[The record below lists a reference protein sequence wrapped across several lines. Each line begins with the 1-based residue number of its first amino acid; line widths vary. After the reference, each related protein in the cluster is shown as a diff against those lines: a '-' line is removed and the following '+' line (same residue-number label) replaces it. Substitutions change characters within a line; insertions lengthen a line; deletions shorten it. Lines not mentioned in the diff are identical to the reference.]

1 MKPPPSPFAPRPGAT
16 EQALQ
21 AAAFALQANR
31 PAEAERIAGEIS
43 RRHRNDPR
51 AAQLYGYALL
61 MQGKAKDAIPPL
73 ERAFKQTRDAGV
85 ETQLAMALRDAGQTE
100 QALER
105 FQHAV
110 SRKPAFPPAFLE
122 YSVLLLKLERNAEA
136 VDVLRRGVAIA
147 PEFGDLSLQLARE
160 LSNDGDLAGSRDVLM
175 RAHAAAPK
183 NCDVLFSL
191 ARSHQ
196 AMHDFER
203 AAETYRAI
211 LRMMPQDG
219 ASKVGLGISLLEL
232 GRDEDALALLRE
244 ASRMSDKLLGEAI
257 VALIDAGRGR
267 FWLKPSEAKRMLR
280 GETT

>member
-1 MKPPPSPFAPRPGAT
+1 MKPPPSPFAPRPNAT

-31 PAEAERIAGEIS
+31 PAEAERIAGEVS
-43 RRHRNDPR
+43 RRNRSDPR

-73 ERAFKQTRDAGV
+73 ERAFKQTRDPAV
-85 ETQLAMALRDAGQTE
+85 ETQLAMALREAGQTE

-110 SRKPAFPPAFLE
+110 SRKPVFPPAFLE
-122 YSVLLLKLERNAEA
+122 YSVLLLNLDRTAEA
-136 VDVLRRGVAIA
+136 IDLMKHGAALA

-160 LSNDGDLAGSRDVLM
+160 LSGEGELEASRDVLL

-191 ARSHQ
+191 ARTHQ

-203 AAETYRAI
+203 AAETYRLI
-211 LRMMPQDG
+211 LKMMPQDG
-219 ASKVGLGISLLEL
+219 ASKVGLGICLLEL
-232 GRDEDALALLRE
+232 GREDEALVQLRE

-280 GETT
+280 GETK